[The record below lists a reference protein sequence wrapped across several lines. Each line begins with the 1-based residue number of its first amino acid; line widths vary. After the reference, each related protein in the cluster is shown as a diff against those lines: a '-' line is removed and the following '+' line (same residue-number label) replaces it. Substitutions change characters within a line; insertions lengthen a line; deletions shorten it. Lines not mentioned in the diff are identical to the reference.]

1 MLGAAMME
9 IDERIESYC
18 FDDREMI
25 GERPRHF
32 GHLGYFD
39 HVEGWRVQS
48 IAL

>member
-1 MLGAAMME
+1 ME
-9 IDERIESYC
+9 IDERIEHQS
-18 FDDREMI
+18 FDGREMI

-39 HVEGWRVQS
+39 QPGGWWVQL